1 MNYIWT
7 WIILTILTD
16 AITILIR
23 CTVFVAF
30 SECRLVKKYF
40 VEPTDKVWA
49 LLSREV
55 DELSDKADRGD
66 QRAAKEYKQ
75 ITGILIGLMVLYYAV
90 PFGAIV
96 LGLIVDPILCYGIAT
111 DRIRID

>member
-1 MNYIWT
+1 MNYVWT
-7 WIILTILTD
+7 WVILTILTD

-55 DELSDKADRGD
+55 DELSEKADRGD
-66 QRAAKEYKQ
+66 KRAAKSYK
-75 ITGILIGLMVLYYAV
+75 ILTSVLIGSMMVYYTV

-96 LGLIVDPILCYGIAT
+96 LGLLVDPILCYEIAT

>member
-40 VEPTDKVWA
+40 VEPTDKAWSA
-49 LLSREV
+49 ISRETE
-55 DELSDKADRGD
+55 ELSDKADRGD
-66 QRAAKEYKQ
+66 QRAAKEYKLL
-75 ITGILIGLMVLYYAV
+75 TSILIGAMVLYYTV

-96 LGLIVDPILCYGIAT
+96 IGLIVDPILCYEIAT

>member
-1 MNYIWT
+1 MNHIWT

-16 AITILIR
+16 AITILVR
-23 CTVFVAF
+23 STVFVAF

-49 LLSREV
+49 LLTKEA
-55 DELSDKADRGD
+55 DELSEKADRGD
-66 QRAAKEYKQ
+66 QQAKKDYKLL
-75 ITGILIGLMVLYYAV
+75 TSVLIGSMIVYYTV